1 MSPSSSERPRLLEID
16 SLRGLAALSVV
27 GYHYTTRVGEV
38 FGANSAPPVSLAF
51 GNYGV
56 QLFFLI
62 SGFVIFMTLERCP
75 SAGDF
80 VKSRFARL
88 FPAYWASI
96 LVSAVFVYSIG
107 ADVQK
112 VPLRDV
118 IVDLTMIQEFLG
130 ARHLDGVYWTLQV
143 ELFFY
148 VQMLFWYM
156 TGHLRSIG
164 WIILGWLLLGVLVV
178 LIEQGGADTSSRLFQ
193 LAIVAHLPFFGIG
206 ILMYRIHARVGDL
219 RWNAWLIALCVL
231 QVAFTHS
238 DVYIA
243 VAVVCSAI
251 FALSIGGRLR
261 WLTAKPFVFVGGISY
276 SLYLLHQ
283 AIGFSVIHWLEEHG
297 MRPTIA
303 ALFAAGTSILLA
315 TAMTYGVE
323 RPSLRW
329 LRARWVRKDSPPAAV
344 AAPD

>member
-1 MSPSSSERPRLLEID
+1 MSRSPNDGQRLLEID

-62 SGFVIFMTLERCP
+62 SGFVIFMTLERCR

-80 VKSRFARL
+80 VKSRISRL

-96 LVSAVFVYSIG
+96 LVSALFVYSIG
-107 ADVQK
+107 TDVQR

-118 IVDLTMIQEFLG
+118 IVDFTMIQEFLG

-156 TGHLRSIG
+156 IGKLRYIS
-164 WIILGWLLLGVLVV
+164 WIIVGWLLLGVGVTL
-178 LIEQGGADTSSRLFQ
+178 LEKSGADTSSRLFQ

-206 ILMYRIHARVGDL
+206 ILMYRIHSGAGSLV
-219 RWNAWLIALCVL
+219 WNALLIALCVL

-243 VAVVCSAI
+243 VAVVCSAV

-261 WLTAKPFVFVGGISY
+261 WLTARPFVFVGGISY

-303 ALFAAGTSILLA
+303 ALVAAVGSILLA

-323 RPSLRW
+323 KPALRW
-329 LRARWVRKDSPPAAV
+329 LRARWARKAPPLAAI